1 MPYEIQVHESASN
14 EIESLRVFDQRLIM
28 DAIEKHLSH
37 QAVVPTRRRKRLDA
51 LIPQFEHVPPIWNF
65 ASAASESCMMLTKLP
80 ESFIFVL
87 FAAKDPVKQPRIL
100 HEIRIC

>member
-1 MPYEIQVHESASN
+1 MPYEIQLHESASN

-51 LIPQFEHVPPIWNF
+51 LIPQFEHVPPIWELRVGSF
-65 ASAASESCMMLTKLP
+65 RVLYDVDEASRVVHVRAVRRKGPGQTTKD
-80 ESFIFVL
+80 IT
-87 FAAKDPVKQPRIL
+87 
-100 HEIRIC
+100 